1 MSSKEKGLPWLP
13 LFVLS
18 FAYGAAYNAPYI
30 RYFLYDPMR
39 EAMKCSNMELGL
51 LATVMAVASMLC
63 QIPGGWIADKF
74 GIKKILIISLC
85 ADFPLV
91 VISVIFV
98 DIYPVQLAVW
108 ICFAFAV
115 GFAFWA
121 AVLKGIRLLGREKGS
136 SMTFGIFGAME
147 GTIAALI
154 NLLAVEIFS
163 RFENQVTGY
172 RMAHLLMGACCLVGA
187 VLVGVFFK
195 EEEILGESQ
204 EEKEKFHI
212 RDTLQ
217 LLKNPNIYFAA
228 VLIFAIYGLSVS
240 QSYMTPYFT
249 GILGAGLAFTGV
261 FAIIRD
267 YGIRLV
273 GGPLGGRIAAGLRSA
288 TKLNV
293 LCLLMCACLIFIISR
308 LDGGMKGI
316 VAAAAVLVLLNAFA
330 CSMAKSTMWGNL
342 DDAGIPMKLTGT
354 AIALITPV
362 AINLPDAVLPPLNG
376 WLLDTFSH
384 DLPRAYGYYFAIL
397 IAMALTGA
405 AAGMAII
412 LGNRRKKK
420 ARTDD
425 TTL

>member
-217 LLKNPNIYFAA
+217 LLKIP
-228 VLIFAIYGLSVS
+228 
-240 QSYMTPYFT
+240 T
-249 GILGAGLAFTGV
+249 
-261 FAIIRD
+261 
-267 YGIRLV
+267 
-273 GGPLGGRIAAGLRSA
+273 
-288 TKLNV
+288 
-293 LCLLMCACLIFIISR
+293 FI
-308 LDGGMKGI
+308 
-316 VAAAAVLVLLNAFA
+316 
-330 CSMAKSTMWGNL
+330 
-342 DDAGIPMKLTGT
+342 
-354 AIALITPV
+354 
-362 AINLPDAVLPPLNG
+362 LPP
-376 WLLDTFSH
+376 FSYS
-384 DLPRAYGYYFAIL
+384 PYTAFP
-397 IAMALTGA
+397 
-405 AAGMAII
+405 
-412 LGNRRKKK
+412 
-420 ARTDD
+420 
-425 TTL
+425 